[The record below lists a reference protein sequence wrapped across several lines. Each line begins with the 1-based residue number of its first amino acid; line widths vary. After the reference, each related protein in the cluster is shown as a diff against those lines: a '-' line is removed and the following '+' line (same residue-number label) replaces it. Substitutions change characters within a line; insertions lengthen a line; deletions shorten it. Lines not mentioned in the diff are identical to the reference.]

1 MRLEEKWEVSFQ
13 FFESRKESKWMKEGV
28 CESHYSFVVTTHM
41 YRLYDGHAVFSSVP
55 PHCCEFELRVDDD
68 AAVG

>member
-1 MRLEEKWEVSFQ
+1 
-13 FFESRKESKWMKEGV
+13 
-28 CESHYSFVVTTHM
+28 M